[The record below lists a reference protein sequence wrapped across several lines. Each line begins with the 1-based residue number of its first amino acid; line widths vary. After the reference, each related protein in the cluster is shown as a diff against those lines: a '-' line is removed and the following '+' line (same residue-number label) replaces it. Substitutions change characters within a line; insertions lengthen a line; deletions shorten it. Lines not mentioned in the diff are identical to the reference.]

1 MTDQHQPLAAPQG
14 LAAAEPLVLTAPAP
28 PQPVAE
34 TAAPKMAPQV
44 APEAVPALDAK
55 VAEYVHGLTQTETKS
70 PEFARRAADVRTMGD
85 AEIRTAAETSNRL
98 LKSPVRALNE
108 GGISKE
114 SKVGRTLMELRRT
127 VEDLDPAQAKGTK
140 RVLGMIPFGDR
151 LRDYFRKYESAE
163 KHLDGIL
170 HALRSGQ
177 DELSKDNAALNME
190 KQQLWDTMGRLNQY
204 VYIAEQLDAKV
215 SAHVAQ
221 LEETNPEDA
230 RAMRED
236 VLFYV
241 RQKHQ
246 DLLTQLAVSIQNY
259 LAIDIIM
266 KNNIELIKGVDR
278 ASTTTVSALRTAVLV
293 AQALNNQRL
302 VLDQIT
308 ALNSTTSDMIQRT
321 SEMLR
326 DNSIKIQEQAASS
339 TLGLEQLQAA
349 FSNIYETMDAI
360 DAFRSQALDSMA
372 QTIGVLE
379 GEVVKSQSYLER
391 AKRTDARLVGGSLDL
406 GDISPTA
413 GR

>member
-1 MTDQHQPLAAPQG
+1 MNDQPLAAPQ
-14 LAAAEPLVLTAPAP
+14 PLSAPGPLTLTAPAP
-28 PQPVAE
+28 PRPVAE
-34 TAAPKMAPQV
+34 TAAPKMAPPVDPQ
-44 APEAVPALDAK
+44 AIPTLDKK
-55 VAEYVHGLTQTETKS
+55 VEDFLQGLTQTETRS

-85 AEIRTAAETSNRL
+85 AEIRSAAETSNRL

-127 VEDLDPAQAKGTK
+127 VEDLDPGQAQGAKK
-140 RVLGMIPFGDR
+140 FLGMIPFGDR

-190 KQQLWDTMGRLNQY
+190 KQQLWDSMGRLNQY

-215 SAHVAQ
+215 SAHVAM
-221 LEETNPEDA
+221 LEETDPETA
-230 RAMRED
+230 KAMRED

-308 ALNSTTSDMIQRT
+308 ALNATTSDMIQRT
-321 SEMLR
+321 SEMMR
-326 DNSIKIQEQAASS
+326 DNSVAIQEQAASS
-339 TLGLEQLQAA
+339 TIGLEQLQAA
-349 FSNIYETMDAI
+349 FANIYETMDAI
-360 DAFRSQALDSMA
+360 DAFRSQALDSMS

-379 GEVVKSQSYLER
+379 GEVEKSRGYLDR
-391 AKRTDARLVGGSLDL
+391 AKRTDARLVGGDLDL
-406 GDISPTA
+406 GDAPPT
-413 GR
+413 RR

>member
-1 MTDQHQPLAAPQG
+1 MTDQPQPLAAPQPM
-14 LAAAEPLVLTAPAP
+14 AAPEPLVLTAPAP
-28 PQPVAE
+28 TAPVAE
-34 TAAPKMAPQV
+34 TAAPRMAPQV
-44 APEAVPALDAK
+44 APEALPVLDAK
-55 VAEYVHGLTQTETKS
+55 VEEFLQGLTRSETRS

-85 AEIRTAAETSNRL
+85 AEIRSAAETSNRL

-127 VEDLDPAQAKGTK
+127 VEDLDPGQAKGTK
-140 RVLGMIPFGDR
+140 KVLGMIPFGDR
-151 LRDYFRKYESAE
+151 LRDYFHKYESAE

-190 KQQLWDTMGRLNQY
+190 KQHLWDTMGRLNQY

-215 SAHVAQ
+215 SGHVAM
-221 LEETNPEDA
+221 LEESSPEDA
-230 RAMRED
+230 KAMRED

-308 ALNSTTSDMIQRT
+308 ALNATTSDLIQRT
-321 SEMLR
+321 SEMMR
-326 DNSIKIQEQAASS
+326 DNSVRIQEQAASS
-339 TLGLEQLQAA
+339 TIGLQQLQAA
-349 FSNIYETMDAI
+349 FANIYETMDAI
-360 DAFRSQALDSMA
+360 DSFRSQALDSMA

-379 GEVVKSQSYLER
+379 GEVEKSRSYLDR
-391 AKRTDARLVGGSLDL
+391 SQRTDVRLAGGQLDL
-406 GDISPTA
+406 GPVPPTA
-413 GR
+413 R

>member
-1 MTDQHQPLAAPQG
+1 MSDQPQQLAAPQ
-14 LAAAEPLVLTAPAP
+14 PLEAPLTLTAPAP

-44 APEAVPALDAK
+44 AAEAVPALDKK
-55 VAEYVHGLTQTETKS
+55 VEEFLHGLTQTETKS
-70 PEFARRAADVRTMGD
+70 PEFAKRAADVRTMGD
-85 AEIRTAAETSNRL
+85 AEIRAAAETSNRL
-98 LKSPVRALNE
+98 LKSPVRALHE

-127 VEDLDPAQAKGTK
+127 VEDLDPADAKGTK
-140 RVLGMIPFGDR
+140 KFLGMIPFGDR

-177 DELSKDNAALNME
+177 DELSKDNAALNLE

-221 LEETNPEDA
+221 LEETDPESA
-230 RAMRED
+230 KAMRED

-293 AQALNNQRL
+293 AQALNNQKL

-308 ALNSTTSDMIQRT
+308 ALNTTTSDMIQRT

-326 DNSIKIQEQAASS
+326 DNSVAIQEQAASS

-349 FSNIYETMDAI
+349 FANIYETMDAI
-360 DAFRSQALDSMA
+360 DAFRSQALDNMA

-379 GEVVKSQSYLER
+379 GEVAKSQDYLER
-391 AKRTDARLVGGSLDL
+391 AKKTDIRLAGGSLDL
-406 GDISPTA
+406 GDTSGT